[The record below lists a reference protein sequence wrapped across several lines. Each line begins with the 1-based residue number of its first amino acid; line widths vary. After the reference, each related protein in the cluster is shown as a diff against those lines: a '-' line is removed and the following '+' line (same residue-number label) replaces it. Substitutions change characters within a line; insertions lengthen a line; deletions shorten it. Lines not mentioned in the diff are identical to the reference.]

1 MPKVL
6 TNLDLN
12 QNEIQNAVL
21 HPLPSP
27 PLNPVEGQIYYN
39 STDNLIYQW
48 DGTKWLGEN
57 IKILNN
63 AIENNGI
70 GYIADTTNVVLP
82 ETTITDYFYENY
94 DIPLVFQTPIRIGKN
109 YKVTINNQVYHNIT
123 AIEDYVYPCLQISD
137 HPAYGN
143 LSIFSVDN
151 YNNSLNNLLHEG
163 AIIHWGESSTSSIT
177 ISIELYDEEPIYSQ
191 IDKTLLPY
199 GDIISQAV
207 EFNQLG
213 WIGWRTIIDT
223 TVTNWIYDD
232 DGAWWYCQFACSD
245 IFHGDMLYSM
255 PIIIEYNNNVIKLIN
270 GSNNAYLGAD
280 GYYCDPVLAP
290 LKNQVRLHQN
300 SSSGLITFAIHLA
313 SNIQN
318 VNSILGNFPIKIKI
332 PGAIERSNP
341 QLTSVYWNNVIDRP
355 SSIYY
360 ARCSTS
366 STTTIKD
373 ITINHSISYL
383 YYGLCVRILF
393 HNSCGNLVPQLKVNN
408 ITKTIYIRYG
418 SSTVLAPT
426 NCWLAGE
433 VKDFV
438 YGDGVW
444 ILINPTLLSDSVSD
458 TSTTYAATANA
469 VKTAYDLANTANT
482 KYYLNTS
489 VTFNATKHDA
499 TTSPSAVSYNNTAN
513 KSIDLG
519 YYITATNSSNV
530 GAVIGTTST
539 TTSSLTISLNGTS
552 QGAWNGS
559 SDKGINIT
567 PTAIGAAALAS
578 PGFTGVPTAPT
589 AAVSSNSTQIA
600 TTAFVQAAIQDA
612 IMNAINASY

>member
-70 GYIADTTNVVLP
+70 GYIPETTNVVLP
-82 ETTITDYFYENY
+82 ETTITDYFRMWPEEKHFIYQ
-94 DIPLVFQTPIRIGKN
+94 IPIKVGKN
-109 YKVTINNQVYHNIT
+109 YKVTINNQIFNIT
-123 AIEDYVYPCLQISD
+123 AVEDYAQPCIKIEN
-137 HPAYGN
+137 HTNYGN
-143 LSIFSVDN
+143 ILIYGTN
-151 YNNSLNNLLHEG
+151 EYNSNPIYTGWIRTYGTPSTPLN
-163 AIIHWGESSTSSIT
+163 SIT
-177 ISIELYDEEPIYSQ
+177 ISIELLNDIEPIYSQ
-191 IDKTLLPY
+191 INKELLPY
-199 GDIISQAV
+199 GEIISQAV
-207 EFNQLG
+207 ELG
-213 WIGWRTIIDT
+213 GLGYAENYNTIVDST
-223 TVTNWIYDD
+223 TNWVYIEDNF
-232 DGAWWYCQFACSD
+232 WSCEFSSSL
-245 IFHGDMLYSM
+245 LYEQM
-255 PIIIEYNNNVIKLIN
+255 NKIPIIIEYNNDIIKL
-270 GSNNAYLGAD
+270 NNSDNNYLDTG
-280 GYYCDPVLAP
+280 GTYFNSTLFP
-290 LKNQVRLHQN
+290 LGCWVNIFQN
-300 SSSGLITFAIHLA
+300 SYSKSIVFEIYLP

-318 VNSILGNFPIKIKI
+318 IGDVLGNFPIKIKI
-332 PGAIERSNP
+332 TDGFRKTNPALTTVFWDNILNRPTAPIFYRSCTTNAS
-341 QLTSVYWNNVIDRP
+341 TSIKNLGTIDNTRFYDGL
-355 SSIYY
+355 SIRVCFYY
-360 ARCSTS
+360 A
-366 STTTIKD
+366 
-373 ITINHSISYL
+373 
-383 YYGLCVRILF
+383 
-393 HNSCGNLVPQLKVNN
+393 CGNVVPQLNINN
-408 ITKTIYIRYG
+408 STFSIYIRYG
-418 SSTVLAPT
+418 SSTSLAPG

-438 YGDGVW
+438 YYSGYW

-458 TSTTYAATANA
+458 TSTRYAATANA

-489 VTFNATKHDA
+489 VTFNATTHDA

-519 YYITATNSSNV
+519 YYITASNSSNV
-530 GAVIGTTST
+530 SAVTGTTST

-600 TTAFVQAAIQDA
+600 TTAFVQAAIQAA
-612 IMNAINASY
+612 IANAVNASY